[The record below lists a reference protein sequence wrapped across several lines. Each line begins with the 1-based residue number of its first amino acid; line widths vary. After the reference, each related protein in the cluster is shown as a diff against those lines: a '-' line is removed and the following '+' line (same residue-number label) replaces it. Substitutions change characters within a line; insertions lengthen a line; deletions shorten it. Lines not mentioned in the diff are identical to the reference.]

1 MAPKIVRK
9 FARLLVLAGV
19 SSVAAAPLPAH
30 EQSSGVAP
38 APAQA
43 QSFEAWLVGL
53 RVEAEA
59 AGIGESTLDAALDGV
74 VPIPRVIEL
83 DRKQPEF
90 TQTFDEYMA
99 RRVTPELVEEGRRV
113 LRQQRALLTEIGTR
127 YGVQPRFIVAL
138 WGVETRYGKHT
149 GGFPVIAA
157 LATLAYD
164 GRRSAYFRGELLDAL
179 EIVDQGH
186 IAPAEMIGSWAGAM
200 GQNQFMPSS
209 FLRFAV
215 DFDGDQRRDI
225 WTTRADVFASTANY
239 LSRAGW
245 RGDQTWGREVR
256 LPEGFELALAGLEVV
271 KRLSGWQRLGVR
283 RADGSDLPGR
293 DLRASIVLPGGP
305 DEPAYLV
312 YDNYR
317 AILKWNRSDYF
328 AVSVGYLAD
337 LIGSG

>member
-1 MAPKIVRK
+1 MGRL
-9 FARLLVLAGV
+9 ARLVVLAGAL
-19 SSVAAAPLPAH
+19 SLAAAPLAAHDESTAARPTPA
-30 EQSSGVAP
+30 E
-38 APAQA
+38 A
-43 QSFEAWLVGL
+43 QSFEVWLGDL
-53 RVEAEA
+53 RAEAEA
-59 AGIGESTLDAALDGV
+59 AGIGESTLDAALDGLS
-74 VPIPRVIEL
+74 PIPRVIEL
-83 DRKQPEF
+83 DRRQPEF

-99 RRVTPELVEEGRRV
+99 RRVTPGLVEEGRRV
-113 LRQQRALLTEIGTR
+113 LSEQRALLTEIGGR

-138 WGVETRYGKHT
+138 WGVETRYGKYT

-164 GRRSAYFRGELLDAL
+164 GRRSAYFRSELLNAL

-186 IAPAEMIGSWAGAM
+186 IEPANMIGSWAGAM

-225 WTTRADVFASTANY
+225 WTTHADVFASTANY

-256 LPEGFELALAGLEVV
+256 LPEGFDPALAGLGVV

-283 RADGSDLPGR
+283 RADGGDLPSR
-293 DLRASIVLPGGP
+293 DLRASIVLPGGA
-305 DEPAYLV
+305 DGPAYVV
-312 YDNYR
+312 YSNYR

>member
-1 MAPKIVRK
+1 MADRVARK
-9 FARLLVLAGV
+9 FARLVVLAGAL
-19 SSVAAAPLPAH
+19 SVAAAPSAAHDESAGAAPSPA
-30 EQSSGVAP
+30 A
-38 APAQA
+38 A
-43 QSFEAWLVGL
+43 QSFEAWLGDL
-53 RVEAEA
+53 RAEAEA
-59 AGIGESTLDAALDGV
+59 AGIGESTLDAALDGLS
-74 VPIPRVIEL
+74 PIPRVIEL

-113 LRQQRALLTEIGTR
+113 FREQRALLTEIGGKYR
-127 YGVQPRFIVAL
+127 VQPRFIVAL
-138 WGVETRYGKHT
+138 WGVETRYGKST

-164 GRRSAYFRGELLDAL
+164 SRRSAYFRGELLAAL
-179 EIVDQGH
+179 KIVDQGH
-186 IAPAEMIGSWAGAM
+186 IEPANMIGSWAGAM

-215 DFDGDQRRDI
+215 DFDGDRRRDI
-225 WTTRADVFASTANY
+225 WTTLADVFASTAKY
-239 LSRAGW
+239 LSRSGW

-256 LPEGFELALAGLEVV
+256 LPDGFDPALTGLGVV
-271 KRLSGWQRLGVR
+271 KRLSGWQRIGVR
-283 RADGSDLPGR
+283 RADGGDLPGR
-293 DLRASIVLPGGP
+293 DLRASIVLPGGA
-305 DEPAYLV
+305 DGPAYV
-312 YDNYR
+312 VHSNYR

>member
-1 MAPKIVRK
+1 MMG
-9 FARLLVLAGV
+9 RLACLVALAGAL
-19 SSVAAAPLPAH
+19 SVAAAPSAAHDDSAAPTPA
-30 EQSSGVAP
+30 E
-38 APAQA
+38 A
-43 QSFEAWLVGL
+43 QSFEAWLGDL

-59 AGIGESTLDAALDGV
+59 AGIGESTLDAALDGLST
-74 VPIPRVIEL
+74 IPRVIEL

-99 RRVTPELVEEGRRV
+99 LRVTPELVEEGRRV
-113 LRQQRALLTEIGTR
+113 FREQRALLTEIGGK

-138 WGVETRYGKHT
+138 WGVETRYGKYT

-164 GRRSAYFRGELLDAL
+164 GRRSAYFRGELLNAL
-179 EIVDQGH
+179 EIIDQGH
-186 IAPAEMIGSWAGAM
+186 IEPANMIGSWAGAM

-215 DFDGDQRRDI
+215 DFDGDKRRDI
-225 WTTRADVFASTANY
+225 WTTLADVFASTAKY
-239 LSRAGW
+239 LSRSGW

-256 LPEGFELALAGLEVV
+256 LPDGFDPALAGLGVV
-271 KRLSGWQRLGVR
+271 KRLSGWQRIGVR
-283 RADGSDLPGR
+283 RADGGDLPGR
-293 DLRASIVLPGGP
+293 DLRASIVLPGGE
-305 DEPAYLV
+305 DGPAYVV
-312 YDNYR
+312 YSNYR

>member
-1 MAPKIVRK
+1 MGRL
-9 FARLLVLAGV
+9 ARLVALAGAL
-19 SSVAAAPLPAH
+19 SVAAAPLAAHDESAAPTPA
-30 EQSSGVAP
+30 A
-38 APAQA
+38 A
-43 QSFEAWLVGL
+43 QSFEAWLGDL

-59 AGIGESTLDAALDGV
+59 AGIGESTLDAALDGLST
-74 VPIPRVIEL
+74 IPRVIEL

-113 LRQQRALLTEIGTR
+113 FREQRALLTEVGEKYR
-127 YGVQPRFIVAL
+127 VQPRFIVAL
-138 WGVETRYGKHT
+138 WGVETRYGKST

-179 EIVDQGH
+179 KIVDQGH
-186 IAPAEMIGSWAGAM
+186 IEPANMIGSWAGAM

-215 DFDGDQRRDI
+215 DFDGDRRRDI
-225 WTTRADVFASTANY
+225 WTTLADVFASTAKY

-245 RGDQTWGREVR
+245 RGDQPWGREVR
-256 LPEGFELALAGLEVV
+256 LPDGFDPALAGLGVV
-271 KRLSGWQRLGVR
+271 KRLSGWQRIGVR
-283 RADGSDLPGR
+283 RADGGDLPGR
-293 DLRASIVLPGGP
+293 DLRASIVLPGGA
-305 DEPAYLV
+305 DGPAYV
-312 YDNYR
+312 VHSNYR

-328 AVSVGYLAD
+328 AVSVGSLAD

>member
-1 MAPKIVRK
+1 MGRL
-9 FARLLVLAGV
+9 ARLVVLAGAL
-19 SSVAAAPLPAH
+19 SVAAAPLAAQDESTGAAPTPA
-30 EQSSGVAP
+30 E
-38 APAQA
+38 A
-43 QSFEAWLVGL
+43 QSFEAWLGDL
-53 RVEAEA
+53 RAEAEA
-59 AGIGESTLDAALDGV
+59 AGIGESTLDAALDGLSQ
-74 VPIPRVIEL
+74 IPRVIEL
-83 DRKQPEF
+83 DRKQPEV

-99 RRVTPELVEEGRRV
+99 RRVTPGLVEEGRRV
-113 LRQQRALLTEIGTR
+113 LSEQHALLTEIGGR

-138 WGVETRYGKHT
+138 WGVETRYGKYT

-186 IAPAEMIGSWAGAM
+186 IEPANMIGSWAGAM

-225 WTTRADVFASTANY
+225 WTTHADVFASTAKY

-245 RGDQTWGREVR
+245 RGDQTWGREVH
-256 LPEGFELALAGLEVV
+256 LPEGFDPALADRGVV
-271 KRLSGWQRLGVR
+271 RRLSGWQRLGVR
-283 RADGSDLPGR
+283 RTDGGDLPSR
-293 DLRASIVLPGGP
+293 DLRASIVLPGCADG
-305 DEPAYLV
+305 PAYVV